1 MAGGLQGRHANAPA
15 LELHQVLE
23 VGQRACIDR
32 EHQLR
37 RAPQRGEGAAV
48 DTVLAQQDHALEP
61 ACGQI
66 GLALQ
71 QRLLRQAVAG
81 VVLQVHLQPFGAEV
95 LELLGNG
102 QRQVVQRGLAAE
114 GQGEPGFFRPLLG
127 VGKALAQQRR
137 RRSAPQPL
145 AARQIRNQW
154 GDEYRGGHGFGN
166 YLTVAQGTHAGIGSS
181 PNRVSA

>member
-1 MAGGLQGRHANAPA
+1 MQ
-15 LELHQVLE
+15 
-23 VGQRACIDR
+23 
-32 EHQLR
+32 
-37 RAPQRGEGAAV
+37 
-48 DTVLAQQDHALEP
+48 
-61 ACGQI
+61 
-66 GLALQ
+66 
-71 QRLLRQAVAG
+71 
-81 VVLQVHLQPFGAEV
+81 VVLQSMAAEFMLVAFLYIGDALARRFFNPSKASVRWSVAILVALYVATIAFHLLAAAQQFR
-95 LELLGNG
+95 LLHDPVRGG
-102 QRQVVQRGLAAE
+102 IETEAVAIGTQRGLAAE